1 MPSLMI
7 CGILILL
14 SNQVFSANN
23 PRNEV
28 DMNDIDAEEIF
39 QTVNNAIKLGQWQ
52 NKIERDI
59 ESIEAGMYSFS
70 LNANQVRGI
79 AIITNL
85 DNLEAINSLRESEIT
100 PLENEVKVLRIL
112 LNQRMLT
119 TKTSITNA

>member
-14 SNQVFSANN
+14 SNQVFGANN

-70 LNANQVRGI
+70 LNAN
-79 AIITNL
+79 
-85 DNLEAINSLRESEIT
+85 
-100 PLENEVKVLRIL
+100 
-112 LNQRMLT
+112 
-119 TKTSITNA
+119 